1 MGSNEDN
8 PFIELIKK
16 IFEIKVEGIVLPAFL
31 VLISPSLALLIIG
44 ALVFSG
50 AIEPVAQRLHPLGL
64 MMTPPGS

>member
-50 AIEPVAQRLHPLGL
+50 AIALLNIIKKIL
-64 MMTPPGS
+64 DSI